1 VNIFRNG
8 GHHHGDVLHMNL
20 SLICYISGAF
30 ARILSLGSI
39 LVCSLMLSYSAYAGG
54 AGIANP
60 GNPPQTGKR
69 FGIIWR
75 ISGDV
80 IVEPDGSGNARPL
93 QEGSPVYVG
102 EHLRSADN
110 GEAVIKTDDA
120 GMVAVRPRT
129 QFIPERFAADG
140 KKTDNMTLRLV
151 KGSLRVITGWI
162 GRVNRAED
170 HIMTPGAIIGIRGTD
185 HEPYVLPADLA
196 ELTKYSEGTYDK
208 VNRGKTTLGE
218 GDQLL
223 EINSGRVGFFPAPTI
238 QAKGLMTILMPVLLD
253 KVPNFYVPGKFD
265 VELDK
270 YSRTADAD
278 SAKQLKQKRNTAV
291 TKEECEPTK
300 IANDWLN
307 RFDGAVAKHNATAVL
322 ELFSPEVAIR
332 ATVRNTNGEMT
343 TVSVSR
349 DEMAKSTIAAIQRL
363 EHYRQRRLTLEAEQA
378 ASDTDAS
385 CDRIS
390 LRSSVIEQGEQ
401 SGKPYRFESTEDYLL
416 ELHEG
421 KWLAIKAETTQR

>member
-1 VNIFRNG
+1 
-8 GHHHGDVLHMNL
+8 
-20 SLICYISGAF
+20 
-30 ARILSLGSI
+30 
-39 LVCSLMLSYSAYAGG
+39 
-54 AGIANP
+54 
-60 GNPPQTGKR
+60 
-69 FGIIWR
+69 
-75 ISGDV
+75 
-80 IVEPDGSGNARPL
+80 
-93 QEGSPVYVG
+93 
-102 EHLRSADN
+102 
-110 GEAVIKTDDA
+110 
-120 GMVAVRPRT
+120 
-129 QFIPERFAADG
+129 
-140 KKTDNMTLRLV
+140 
-151 KGSLRVITGWI
+151 
-162 GRVNRAED
+162 
-170 HIMTPGAIIGIRGTD
+170 
-185 HEPYVLPADLA
+185 
-196 ELTKYSEGTYDK
+196 
-208 VNRGKTTLGE
+208 
-218 GDQLL
+218 
-223 EINSGRVGFFPAPTI
+223 
-238 QAKGLMTILMPVLLD
+238 
-253 KVPNFYVPGKFD
+253 